1 MTGLW
6 ITAGITL
13 KVIYLL
19 IFRSA
24 KPESVLIFGPVI
36 IPLLV
41 GIGVLII
48 GELLFGP
55 PGGEVLLPW
64 GAIAAYYAIWVFM
77 FFKDSLLP
85 YITEGTLFSLWI
97 SRVLHF
103 FTHAYTLPYASISPP
118 ITLFVVF
125 YFFLSLIPILTKRT
139 PNKLVQTFFMAMF
152 LCMNIYIGLTLVE
165 ISFFSTNNP
174 WELVIIGYSLIGLL
188 SNVFYVT
195 NLFRFGDMDE
205 YLRHAREL
213 EEKYIAVNSTRHEI
227 ALTILVF
234 IGLLLLHYVGIS
246 NEIFVVSIALVFISL
261 IHTPPEKNKFIP
273 MGISAK
279 L

>member
-85 YITEGTLFSLWI
+85 YITEGTLFSYGLVGCYI
-97 SRVLHF
+97 F
-103 FTHAYTLPYASISPP
+103 
-118 ITLFVVF
+118 
-125 YFFLSLIPILTKRT
+125 SLMHI
-139 PNKLVQTFFMAMF
+139 
-152 LCMNIYIGLTLVE
+152 
-165 ISFFSTNNP
+165 
-174 WELVIIGYSLIGLL
+174 
-188 SNVFYVT
+188 
-195 NLFRFGDMDE
+195 
-205 YLRHAREL
+205 
-213 EEKYIAVNSTRHEI
+213 
-227 ALTILVF
+227 
-234 IGLLLLHYVGIS
+234 HY
-246 NEIFVVSIALVFISL
+246 
-261 IHTPPEKNKFIP
+261 P
-273 MGISAK
+273 MRPLAHP
-279 L
+279 